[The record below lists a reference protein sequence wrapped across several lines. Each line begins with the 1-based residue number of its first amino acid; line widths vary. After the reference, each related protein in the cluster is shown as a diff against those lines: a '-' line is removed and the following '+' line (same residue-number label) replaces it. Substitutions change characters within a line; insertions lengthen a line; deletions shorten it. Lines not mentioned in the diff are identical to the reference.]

1 MKKLLLSIGTLSALA
16 GCGGD
21 TQPILNGQFIDSPVD
36 NVSYATSSGLAGTT
50 DANGTFQYTEGDTIK
65 FSIGKIELGEGR
77 ASATVTPIDL
87 VPGATDLAH
96 PDVVKIL
103 QVLQTLDADG
113 TPANGIRIAPAVVAR
128 LAALPAVKNIKNVT
142 DLTADIINAAYASN
156 APTLK
161 TPDAAKQHFA
171 DTLGALQVSKQ
182 LAASVGVTNFIMGGG
197 NKNCSSFNGDTQSSN
212 CAADWNTII
221 AQDPAFAG
229 LTKANISFDSSYPTP
244 TFTFSITQTNIDKL
258 NALPAK
264 LFDATRKTTVAT
276 AMTTRLNAPGNKTAL
291 TFAELDGSKP
301 LFADGS
307 AFWNTSTNNDFDV
320 LVSTMCGSA
329 SPANGADCTLSNT
342 AIASLEAATFETA
355 TDRAKVV
362 LIVRNL
368 QTTFGSGAIK
378 YRRDN
383 GGITVTPNFRAEFQ
397 ARQLAADGSAVS
409 AGITATLTSAEKAVL
424 RSVFVDSAPQTNRK
438 FEARTIQFL
447 TDKATYDMYTQFV
460 VAAKAANGGQKPT
473 VGVVTASA
481 DFHPFADRD
490 INVFALK
497 SAGANVVYLP
507 MEGGFRQALDA
518 NDCVNAKYY
527 YDTYNNTNSSG
538 DYHNSDLVFPDLAKQ
553 QQDFCANGA
562 ASLASTLQGLSGI
575 YFSGGD
581 QAKHLESFV
590 TKDAQDNY
598 TVVSPQLAI
607 LQTRF
612 AAGKLVVGGTSAGD
626 HVQGGGTW
634 KGKPVPMIGGGD
646 SYAALKSGFAKG
658 KGNLPGSDLSP
669 VSYERGGLGFF
680 KYGVLDSHFSRRTR
694 EGRLVRE
701 TKETGM
707 DYGFGVD
714 ENTSLVVSKPDA
726 KGTTHFSVMG
736 AAGVFIVDV
745 RGATAS
751 GGIKDNYS
759 IDGVKAHYLSEG
771 DTASIDAAG
780 NLSVTLAAI
789 KPVAKVLAGQ
799 PVTLQTKVMDYGST
813 NFLNLTKTM
822 AQRGAKL
829 GFGTTESSND
839 GRGDPQNGPFY
850 AATLARDDSTVFRA
864 LGERLSY
871 TNLNLKL
878 APCTGACVAPT
889 LP

>member
-1 MKKLLLSIGTLSALA
+1 MKKILLSIGTLSALA

-21 TQPILNGQFIDSPVD
+21 TQPLLSGQFIDSPVE
-36 NVSYATSSGLAGTT
+36 NIRYATSSGLSGTT
-50 DANGTFQYTEGDTIK
+50 DANGTFQYAEGDTIK
-65 FSIGKIELGEGR
+65 FSLGKIELGEGR
-77 ASATVTPIDL
+77 ASPTVTPIDL

-103 QVLQTLDADG
+103 QVLQTLDDDG
-113 TPANGIRIAPAVVAR
+113 TPGNGIRISAAAVAR
-128 LAALPAVKNIKNVT
+128 LDARSAVKNIKDIT
-142 DLTADIINAAYASN
+142 DLTADIISPAFANQ
-156 APTLK
+156 APALK
-161 TPDAAKQHFA
+161 SADAAKQHFA

-221 AQDPAFAG
+221 AKDPAFAG
-229 LTKANISFDSSYPTP
+229 LSKANISFDSNYPNP
-244 TFTFSITQTNIDKL
+244 TFTFSVTQANIDKL
-258 NALPAK
+258 NVLPAT

-276 AMTTRLNAPGNKTAL
+276 ALTTRLNAPGNKTAL

-301 LFADGS
+301 LFADGA
-307 AFWNTSTNNDFDV
+307 AFWNSSTNKDFDL
-320 LVSTMCGSA
+320 LVNTLCGTPA
-329 SPANGADCTLSNT
+329 PANGADCTLSNA
-342 AIASLEAATFETA
+342 AIATLEAATFETS

-362 LIVRNL
+362 LIVRSM
-368 QTTFGSGAIK
+368 QTSFGSGAIK
-378 YRRDN
+378 YRRDST
-383 GGITVTPNFRAEFQ
+383 GTTVTPNFRAEFQ

-409 AGITATLTSAEKAVL
+409 AGVTTSLTAAEKAVL
-424 RSVFVDSAPQTNRK
+424 RSVFVDATPQNNRK

-447 TDKATYDMYTQFV
+447 TDKPTYDMYTQFV
-460 VAAKAANGGQKPT
+460 VAAKAANGGQTPT
-473 VGVVTASA
+473 IGVVTASA

-507 MEGGFRQALDA
+507 MDGGFRKALDA

-527 YDTYNNTNSSG
+527 YDTYANTNASA
-538 DYHNSDLVFPDLAKQ
+538 DYHNMDLVFPDLAKQ
-553 QQDFCANGA
+553 QQDFCANGGA
-562 ASLASTLQGLSGI
+562 ALVSTLQGLSGI

-590 TKDAQDNY
+590 TKDAGGNY
-598 TVVSPQLAI
+598 TTISPQLAL
-607 LQTRF
+607 LQARF

-626 HVQGGGTW
+626 HIQGGGPW

-646 SYAALKSGFAKG
+646 SYVALKSGFNRGAG
-658 KGNLPGSDLSP
+658 ALPGSDLSP
-669 VSYERGGLGFF
+669 VSYAQGGLGFF

-707 DYGFGVD
+707 DYGFGMD

-726 KGTTHFSVMG
+726 IGTTQFSVIG

-745 RGATAS
+745 RDATAS
-751 GGIKDNYS
+751 GGPAGNYA
-759 IDGVKAHYLSEG
+759 IDGAKAHYLSEG
-771 DTASIDAAG
+771 DTARIDASG

-789 KPVAKVLAGQ
+789 KPIAKVNASQ
-799 PVTLQTKVMDYGST
+799 PASLQTKVMDYGSF
-813 NFLNLTKTM
+813 NFLKLTKTM
-822 AQRGAKL
+822 AQLGAKV
-829 GFGTTESSND
+829 GFGTTESSSD
-839 GRGDPQNGPFY
+839 GRGDSQNGPFY
-850 AATLARDDSTVFRA
+850 AVTLTRGDSTMVRA
-864 LGERLSY
+864 LGDRISY
-871 TNLNLKL
+871 TNLSLKL
-878 APCTGACVAPT
+878 APCSGTCVAPA